1 MALHHFT
8 AVLDYVMLDDELDTG
23 DDNARSC

>member
-1 MALHHFT
+1 MALHRIA

>member
-1 MALHHFT
+1 MALSALIT
-8 AVLDYVMLDDELDTG
+8 VLDYVMLDDELDTG